1 MDVVEQGDGHHR
13 RDVLAGKRERFVG
26 LIQQGVANSEACR
39 IVGVNRRTGTRWRYG
54 RTVINRAGERLHYPA
69 VKTLRTR
76 SRPSSVRYLTL
87 AERIA
92 IADLHRDGS
101 TLNGHRRRARSGGVD
116 DQSRAATQHG
126 RKAAVPA
133 AHGAAN
139 RDLSTGAPTRA
150 PRGERL
156 EPHCGGLK
164 RFWRRSGVPSQVAH
178 ELRVR
183 FPDEAERQL
192 CTESIYQAVYD
203 PQTPLTRPAKTS
215 LRSGRRR
222 RWLQST
228 TTTRRRR
235 LTAMTMIDAR
245 PAAVADRLEA
255 GHWEGDL
262 IMGKGNRSAIGTL
275 IERQA
280 RFLILIHIPETHT
293 AVSVRDGI
301 AGAVTDL
308 PPALRRTLT
317 WDQGKEMA
325 LHQQT
330 SALTGMGVYFCDA
343 HSPWQRGSNENTN
356 GLLRQYFPK
365 GTDLHAHTPHDLAAV
380 AKEINTRPRKTLGWA
395 APADL
400 FEQLLSAP

>member
-1 MDVVEQGDGHHR
+1 MDVVERGDGHHW
-13 RDVLAGKRERFVG
+13 RDVLAGKREQFVG
-26 LIQQGVANSEACR
+26 LIQQGMSNSEACR
-39 IVGVNRRTGTRWRYG
+39 IVGVNRRTGTRWRHG

-101 TLNGHRRRARSGGVD
+101 TLTAIATELGRAVSTISRELRRNCDRQQRYLPNAAQRSATSRQAR
-116 DQSRAATQHG
+116 
-126 RKAAVPA
+126 
-133 AHGAAN
+133 
-139 RDLSTGAPTRA
+139 
-150 PRGERL
+150 PRERRVVSD
-156 EPHCGGLK
+156 GGLAEAVSELLAK
-164 RFWRRSGVPSQVAH
+164 KWSPEQVAH

-183 FPDEAERQL
+183 FPDQPERQL

-215 LRSGRRR
+215 LRSRRR
-222 RWLQST
+222 RRRLQST

-280 RFLILIHIPETHT
+280 RFLILIHIPEAHT

-301 AGAVTDL
+301 VGAVTDL

-330 SALTGMGVYFCDA
+330 TALTGMGVYFCDA

-356 GLLRQYFPK
+356 GLVRQYFPK
-365 GTDLHAHTPHDLAAV
+365 GTDLRAHTPHDLAAV